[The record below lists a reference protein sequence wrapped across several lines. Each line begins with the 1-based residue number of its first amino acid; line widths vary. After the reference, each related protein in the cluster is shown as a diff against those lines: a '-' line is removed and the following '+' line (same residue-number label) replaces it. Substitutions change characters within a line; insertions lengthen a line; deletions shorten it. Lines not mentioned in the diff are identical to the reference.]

1 MWRKFFCL
9 LCNAC
14 IIATIPVLIFI
25 ASKNQDLQSNKEI
38 IHRHQTTGHYGMSE
52 KVKDY
57 VVQRIQVANSD

>member
-1 MWRKFFCL
+1 MWKKFFCV
-9 LCNAC
+9 LCNTL
-14 IIATIPVLIFI
+14 IVITIPLLIFI
-25 ASKNQDLQSNKEI
+25 ASKNQDIQSNKEV